1 MSFFLLILTFT
12 ITYLI
17 PIIQTILQIWEFIT
31 NKKESSITVNGNI
44 YETTINY
51 EVQEV
56 NSSRLSEN
64 IEYIRKYIEFKYMGW
79 YGIGYFFQW

>member
-31 NKKESSITVNGNI
+31 NKKESSITVI
-44 YETTINY
+44 KS
-51 EVQEV
+51 V
-56 NSSRLSEN
+56 LSF
-64 IEYIRKYIEFKYMGW
+64 IIKYDKN
-79 YGIGYFFQW
+79 

>member
-64 IEYIRKYIEFKYMGW
+64 IEYIRKN
-79 YGIGYFFQW
+79 YFLFIQK

>member
-64 IEYIRKYIEFKYMGW
+64 IEYIRKKLFSFYPKMILCQ
-79 YGIGYFFQW
+79 ISSSN

>member
-64 IEYIRKYIEFKYMGW
+64 IEYIRKNCFLFIQK
-79 YGIGYFFQW
+79 

>member
-56 NSSRLSEN
+56 NSSSESVTLN
-64 IEYIRKYIEFKYMGW
+64 
-79 YGIGYFFQW
+79 